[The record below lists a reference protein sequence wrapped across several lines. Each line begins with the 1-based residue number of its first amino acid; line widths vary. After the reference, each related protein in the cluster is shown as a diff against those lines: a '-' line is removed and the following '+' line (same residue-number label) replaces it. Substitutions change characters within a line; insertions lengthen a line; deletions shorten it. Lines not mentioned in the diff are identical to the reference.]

1 MAIEF
6 VSLWSIVYD
15 VLNIIRGS
23 EVTQSESISDR
34 QIENWIHQYRALLI
48 KQDLD
53 KGKMVNP
60 DYVQEIQCMKLVVV
74 DKSEDSTVLTDRQ
87 LVRSEL
93 KIPKSIDLN
102 FRPGLTY
109 VGTMDG
115 KEIQFVP
122 QTRVRWQKEKYY
134 TASEP
139 LSYLKNGYLYVDN
152 DHVIEYISVRG
163 IFELPPE
170 VGNFINPYTNIPEY
184 TLDSKYPIPINM
196 LPTLKEM
203 ILRKELNIMTNSAT
217 DVKNDSF
224 DNTLKTNQGSRENAT
239 GANKDN

>member
-74 DKSEDSTVLTDRQ
+74 DKSEDSTVLTGRQ
-87 LVRSEL
+87 LVRS
-93 KIPKSIDLN
+93 
-102 FRPGLTY
+102 
-109 VGTMDG
+109 
-115 KEIQFVP
+115 
-122 QTRVRWQKEKYY
+122 
-134 TASEP
+134 
-139 LSYLKNGYLYVDN
+139 
-152 DHVIEYISVRG
+152 
-163 IFELPPE
+163 
-170 VGNFINPYTNIPEY
+170 
-184 TLDSKYPIPINM
+184 
-196 LPTLKEM
+196 
-203 ILRKELNIMTNSAT
+203 
-217 DVKNDSF
+217 
-224 DNTLKTNQGSRENAT
+224 
-239 GANKDN
+239 

>member
-6 VSLWSIVYD
+6 VSLASIVYD
-15 VLNIIRGS
+15 LLNIIRGS
-23 EVTQSESISDR
+23 EVVQSESISDR
-34 QIENWIHQYRALLI
+34 QIESWIHQYRALLI

-60 DYVQEIQCMKLVVV
+60 DYIQEIQCMKLIVV
-74 DKSEDSTVLTDRQ
+74 DKSEDSTIATERK

-93 KIPKSIDLN
+93 KIPKTIDLN
-102 FRPGLTY
+102 FRSGLTY

-122 QTRVRWQKEKYY
+122 QSRVRWQKEKYY
-134 TASEP
+134 TSTVP
-139 LSYLKNGYLYVDN
+139 LAYLKNQYLYVDN
-152 DHVIEYISVRG
+152 DHVIEYISLRG

-170 VGNFINPYTNIPEY
+170 VGNFVNPYTNIPEY

-203 ILRKELNIMTNSAT
+203 ILRKELNIMTGSPS
-217 DVKNDSF
+217 DIKNDSL
-224 DNTLKTNQGSRENAT
+224 NNNLRTNQS
-239 GANKDN
+239 DNNERS